1 MGTGKGKSKGRGG
14 VRSNE
19 GNDPWSA
26 VRQPYVYLDI
36 HSAGEQGHK
45 AGVRGAARRPGERRG
60 RSGVASRAR
69 ARAAAAEA
77 AGRGGG
83 GGKGAA
89 DGAGETV
96 RGGQRG
102 MVGEVVARNEAE

>member
-1 MGTGKGKSKGRGG
+1 L
-14 VRSNE
+14 RSNE
-19 GNDPWSA
+19 GNDHWSA
-26 VRQPYVYLDI
+26 VRLPYEYLDV
-36 HSAGEQGHK
+36 HSAGEQGHE
-45 AGVRGAARRPGERRG
+45 ARVRGTARRPGERRG

-89 DGAGETV
+89 DGAGEAAGGGSEERWV
-96 RGGQRG
+96 R
-102 MVGEVVARNEAE
+102 